1 MGVAGRKG
9 AGRRS
14 VCATAWRSGERG
26 GVAVREGAGHG
37 AGRDAHALGAAA
49 GGGEAL
55 TPCGVRMKGG
65 YGGPGRLL
73 VEAGDS
79 RVRGAGE
86 GVRGAAAAA
95 DAGASRG
102 SRA

>member
-1 MGVAGRKG
+1 M
-9 AGRRS
+9 
-14 VCATAWRSGERG
+14 
-26 GVAVREGAGHG
+26 
-37 AGRDAHALGAAA
+37 
-49 GGGEAL
+49 
-55 TPCGVRMKGG
+55 TPCVVRMTGG

-102 SRA
+102 SRARPGIRRRPLTPDAAVFPSG